1 VESAGSLCTAGSSEE
16 SMPTLTI
23 NQRSISVPEG
33 TTIIQAAEKLDVEIP
48 RYCYHPGLS
57 IAGSCRMCLIEIEK
71 MPKLQPACNT
81 RVTDGMV
88 VHTNTDKVK
97 KAVSGVLE
105 FLLIN
110 HPLDCPVCDQAGE
123 CYLQEYY
130 MKFGLY
136 ESRMDEDKVKRQKAQ
151 PIGPHVILD
160 NERCILCS
168 RCVRFVRE
176 VSHSNEIGIFNR
188 GSRSEI
194 QLLPGKVLDNN
205 YSGNVV
211 DICPVGA
218 LLDRDFRFQCRVWY
232 LSKTDSVCPGCSR
245 GCNISIHSNRER
257 LHHAEGRR
265 VVRLKPRFNAEV
277 NQWWMC
283 DVGRYGYKS
292 IDDPSRISSA
302 QMKSNGEFVSLS
314 AEDGVAWAGQKI
326 REALDKGGKSS
337 IVVLASP
344 QLTNE
349 DLFIIRKFFLK
360 DLGITRI
367 DFRVPSQNAASG
379 DSFLLRADR
388 NPNTRGA
395 EAILSEGR
403 GYDLLQSLETE
414 ASEKLELLYLFEH
427 DLIQSLGSLQARK
440 FLQQFNTVVYQ
451 GSNANE
457 TSALANLILPDASY
471 AEVDGTFTNFEG
483 RVQKINRAVEP
494 LGESLPAWSII
505 SMLAQSL
512 GLDYE
517 YGSAEQIFTELTQQV
532 VQFQGLT
539 SEKIGTS
546 GVRMG
551 GVPMV
556 SIER

>member
-1 VESAGSLCTAGSSEE
+1 
-16 SMPTLTI
+16 MPTLTI

-194 QLLPGKVLDNN
+194 RLLPGKVLDNN

-539 SEKIGTS
+539 YEKIGTS